1 MSKTYQ
7 ATGIIVKGMPF
18 GETDRLV
25 TILSP
30 EFGLIRA
37 IAPGAR
43 KHKSSLRGRSQLFVV
58 NQYLILKGRSLDKIT
73 QAETYESY
81 PGLSQNLGK
90 LAGGQYLA
98 ELVLSCGLSEQP
110 QTELY
115 EIFNEHLRRLAT
127 LTNPCQQLYAHLAQA
142 VYHLLA
148 VSGIAPEVQRCCVK
162 QTALLANFQDPRW
175 RFGFS
180 FDAGGVVDLTQ
191 QNNPQPA
198 EELAEK
204 KTLSAILPPINTKLG
219 AVELSLLQHL
229 GEQSLPQIVEILP
242 PLEDQVLTAA
252 WSRTERVLRDYAEYH
267 FGRSFR
273 AAALVDSFAPLDF

>member
-73 QAETYESY
+73 QAETHESY
-81 PGLSQNLGK
+81 PGLSQDLGK
-90 LAGGQYLA
+90 LAGAQYLA
-98 ELVLSCGLSEQP
+98 ELVLCCGLSEQP
-110 QTELY
+110 QSELY
-115 EIFNEHLRRLAT
+115 EIFNEHLRRLAM
-127 LTNPCQQLYAHLAQA
+127 LTNPSQQLYAYLAQA

-148 VSGIAPEVQRCCVK
+148 VSGIAPEVHRCCLR
-162 QTALLANFQDPRW
+162 QTALLPDYREPRW
-175 RFGFS
+175 RVGFS
-180 FDAGGVVDLTQ
+180 FEAGGAVNLARPHDS
-191 QNNPQPA
+191 QPT
-198 EELAEK
+198 EELTEK
-204 KTLSAILPPINTKLG
+204 KTLAAILPPINTKLG

-229 GEQSLPQIVEILP
+229 GEQSLPQTAEILP
-242 PLEDQVLTAA
+242 PLEDQALTIA
-252 WSRTERVLRDYAEYH
+252 WSKTERVLRDYAEYH